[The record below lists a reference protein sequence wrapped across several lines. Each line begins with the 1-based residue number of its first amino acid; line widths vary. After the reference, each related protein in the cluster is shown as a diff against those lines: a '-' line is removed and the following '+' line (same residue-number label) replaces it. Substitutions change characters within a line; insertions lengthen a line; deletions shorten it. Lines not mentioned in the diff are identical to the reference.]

1 MCAVQIAQFSF
12 TLPPLE
18 QMGELLPWMQ
28 AAMYMI
34 DSLGSYRMKPDQ
46 KVRYP
51 LASKTLAL
59 AHSSSMKLESDH
71 RMLLHVWHADDT
83 TPRHLRGII

>member
-12 TLPPLE
+12 SLPPVE

-34 DSLGSYRMKPDQ
+34 DSLGSFKMKPDQ
-46 KVRYP
+46 KVRY
-51 LASKTLAL
+51 AL
-59 AHSSSMKLESDH
+59 RFED
-71 RMLLHVWHADDT
+71 
-83 TPRHLRGII
+83 PRLSP